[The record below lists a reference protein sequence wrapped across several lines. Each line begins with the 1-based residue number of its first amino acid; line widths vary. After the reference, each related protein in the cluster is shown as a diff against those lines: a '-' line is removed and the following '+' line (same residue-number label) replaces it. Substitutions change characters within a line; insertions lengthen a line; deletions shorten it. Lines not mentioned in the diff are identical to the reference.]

1 MLSESPTNN
10 EENNIESG
18 SDVCEFLISITRL
31 WGLHV
36 LIPYIGYDICQG
48 QIQGVVKEG
57 GGNPFLNLMT
67 SKQKER
73 RRREKKWSSKNK
85 GEAHFGDLCT

>member
-36 LIPYIGYDICQG
+36 LIPYIGYGIYQE
-48 QIQGVVKEG
+48 QIQCVVKDG
-57 GGNPFLNLMT
+57 G
-67 SKQKER
+67 
-73 RRREKKWSSKNK
+73 
-85 GEAHFGDLCT
+85 